1 MLHINGSCHCG
12 YITYAADVDQ
22 DAVTVCHCIDCQIL
36 TGTAFRTTV
45 PATKANFKLLSGKPT
60 EYVKTT
66 AESGNHRVQAFC
78 PRCGTPIYATSPTD
92 PQVYGLRTGTA
103 LQRAQL
109 APRKQ
114 IWVRSALSWVMGLS
128 TMAGKAQKQTE

>member
-12 YITYAADVDQ
+12 YITYSAEVDPE
-22 DAVTVCHCIDCQIL
+22 AVTVCHCIDCQVM

-45 PATKANFKLLSGKPT
+45 PATRDNFKLLSGEPAVYIK
-60 EYVKTT
+60 KT
-66 AESGNHRVQAFC
+66 AESGNPRAQAFC
-78 PRCGTPIYATSPTD
+78 PKCGTPIYATSPTD

-103 LQRAQL
+103 MQRSQL

-114 IWVRSALSWVMGLS
+114 IWVRSALSWIMGLA
-128 TMAGKAQKQTE
+128 TMANKAQKQT